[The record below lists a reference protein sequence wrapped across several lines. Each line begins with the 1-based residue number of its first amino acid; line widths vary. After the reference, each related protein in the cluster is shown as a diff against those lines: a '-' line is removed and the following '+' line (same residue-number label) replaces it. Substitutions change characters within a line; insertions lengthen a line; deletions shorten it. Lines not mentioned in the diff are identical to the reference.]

1 MGTLSWAL
9 NIQVAGLATIV
20 VPSDAQPYNALT
32 QVQEVV
38 KPNEERTVD
47 IPAAAKDEL
56 ELVVLRSDLYDEK
69 LTVRTSSGGKGAK
82 GGKRIALT
90 EPLVLTRGALALLGT
105 VPKQLVIKNGAAKT
119 ASLDAFVYR
128 RTPQPDQASDGSDKA
143 AKKDKKD
150 KKPK

>member
-69 LTVRTSSGGKGAK
+69 LTSGGKGAK